1 MSLIKK
7 PLKTRPVCKVTFTL
21 PADAA
26 NGAEHVTL
34 VGDFNEWSEEAHPL
48 KKGKADGNYSITVDL
63 PIDQSFQ
70 FRYLV
75 DGQRWHNDEAADAYT
90 PTPFGNE
97 QNSVVHT

>member
-1 MSLIKK
+1 MSLTKK

-21 PADAA
+21 PAHATQ
-26 NGAEHVTL
+26 GAKQVML
-34 VGDFNEWSEEAHPL
+34 VGDFNEWSEDSHPL
-48 KKGKADGNYSITVDL
+48 KQAKTDGSFSITVDL
-63 PIDQSFQ
+63 PVEQAFQ

-75 DGQRWHNDEAADAYT
+75 DGTRWQNDEAADAYT